1 MKNKRT
7 EIIVITLLMI
17 IQTAILIFAGTWKQY
32 LHIDEAYSYGLS
44 SYDKVEFSDNE
55 DFFNNWHD
63 KNYYEDYLSLQDDE
77 KGEYKQVYDNQK
89 NDVHPPLYYLILRFA
104 MNFTKGHFSMWSGI
118 GINII
123 IYVFITIFT
132 YLVLQKML
140 SKEEYAKE
148 KSIILAF
155 VSSITMASLS
165 NVTYIRMYVL
175 LTLEVLITLYLHIK
189 LLEKKE
195 IDKKLLL
202 AIGLSVL
209 AGILTHY
216 YYLFY
221 IVVLY
226 IIFAVKYI
234 REKDY
239 KKLIYYTLTML
250 LSGITSLIIFP
261 YSINHMFFGYRGQGV
276 LENFVHPPNLI
287 KKILENVVNIDY
299 YGFHKMFYAILII
312 NLLIFILNKML
323 KKGKIDE
330 DKKHK
335 QIMKIINIPV
345 LIYFLI
351 VSIASPWNVLRYTS
365 PVCGLIFIIVIYY
378 FYELLKLLLGEKKSS
393 ILTLILLV
401 AILISPL
408 IYKIKPELVYTEKKE
423 IVQELEKKQDLNMLY
438 IYNPD
443 KCNFLDDI
451 LLFTKINESYITK
464 DISYTKEKI
473 EEIFKEKDTSKG
485 IIILLNEAD
494 TEKLE
499 MIKETLNLKST
510 DHLEK
515 LNTCDVYYIY

>member
-1 MKNKRT
+1 MKNKKI
-7 EIIVITLLMI
+7 EIIIITLLII
-17 IQTAILIFAGTWKQY
+17 IQTAILVFAGTWKQY
-32 LHIDEAYSYGLS
+32 LHIDEAYSYGLA
-44 SYDKVEFSDNE
+44 SYDKVELSDNE

-77 KGEYKQVYDNQK
+77 KGEYKQVYENQK
-89 NDVHPPLYYLILRFA
+89 NDVHPPLYYLILRVA

-132 YLVLQKML
+132 YLILQKML
-140 SKEEYAKE
+140 SNEKYAKE

-189 LLEKKE
+189 LLENKDLNKT
-195 IDKKLLL
+195 LLL
-202 AIGLSVL
+202 TIGISVL
-209 AGILTHY
+209 AGVLTHY

-226 IIFAVKYI
+226 VIFTVKYI

-312 NLLIFILNKML
+312 IFLIFILNKIL
-323 KKGKIDE
+323 KKGKIE
-330 DKKHK
+330 ENKEQKE
-335 QIMKIINIPV
+335 ILRLVYITSLV
-345 LIYFLI
+345 YFLI

-365 PVCGLIFIIVIYY
+365 PVFGLIFIATIYY
-378 FYELLKLLLGEKKSS
+378 FYKLFKVLIGEKKSS
-393 ILTLILLV
+393 ILTLILLGT
-401 AILISPL
+401 ILISPF
-408 IYKIKPELVYTEKKE
+408 IYKIGPELVYTEKQE
-423 IVQELEKKQDLNMLY
+423 IMQELEKRKDLAMLY
-438 IYNPD
+438 IYNSD

-451 LLFTKINESYITK
+451 LLFVKMDESYIAK
-464 DISYTKEKI
+464 DVIYTKEKI
-473 EEIFKEKDTSKG
+473 QEIFKEKNTSNG
-485 IIILLNEAD
+485 VIILLNEVD
-494 TEKLE
+494 DKELE
-499 MIKETLNLKST
+499 IIKETLNLKNVK
-510 DHLEK
+510 HLEK
-515 LNTCDVYYIY
+515 LNTCNIYYVY